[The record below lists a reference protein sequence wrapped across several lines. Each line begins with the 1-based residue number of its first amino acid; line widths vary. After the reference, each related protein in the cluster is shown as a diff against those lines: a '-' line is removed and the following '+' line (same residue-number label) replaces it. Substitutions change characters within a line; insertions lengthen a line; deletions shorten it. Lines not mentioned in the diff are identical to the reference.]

1 MDNVLGK
8 GLLLTVAT
16 TLVVYGGVVINDNFI
31 YGVGAVLAGA
41 GIYILR
47 EWLKKKGYP
56 VAGKK
61 K

>member
-1 MDNVLGK
+1 MNNILGK

-16 TLVVYGGVVINDNFI
+16 GLVVYGGAVINDNFI
-31 YGVGAVLAGA
+31 YGAAAMLAGA
-41 GIYILR
+41 GIYVLR